1 MKIYLKYDV
10 HVLIYFHGSQN
21 QNWKNIASNLPL
33 QPHLH
38 PQFIKTVGVSC
49 SFFFF
54 FFGYMV
60 DCLRPFLKIA
70 CLQLP
75 IQVFKEW
82 IDRLGFSF
90 FHVFKGWV

>member
-1 MKIYLKYDV
+1 MVVKIKIY
-10 HVLIYFHGSQN
+10 G
-21 QNWKNIASNLPL
+21 L
-33 QPHLH
+33 QPPLVAT
-38 PQFIKTVGVSC
+38 PSPPIYQNSSGFL
-49 SFFFF
+49 FFF

-60 DCLRPFLKIA
+60 DCLRPFLNIA

-90 FHVFKGWV
+90 FMCSRGGYED

>member
-1 MKIYLKYDV
+1 MVVKIKTGKIY
-10 HVLIYFHGSQN
+10 G
-21 QNWKNIASNLPL
+21 L
-33 QPHLH
+33 QPPLVA
-38 PQFIKTVGVSC
+38 TVG
-49 SFFFF
+49 FFLFFF

-82 IDRLGFSF
+82 IDRLGSSF
-90 FHVFKGWV
+90 FYVFEGWV

>member
-1 MKIYLKYDV
+1 
-10 HVLIYFHGSQN
+10 
-21 QNWKNIASNLPL
+21 
-33 QPHLH
+33 
-38 PQFIKTVGVSC
+38 
-49 SFFFF
+49 
-54 FFGYMV
+54 MV

-90 FHVFKGWV
+90 FRCSRGGYEDKNFQIGNKS